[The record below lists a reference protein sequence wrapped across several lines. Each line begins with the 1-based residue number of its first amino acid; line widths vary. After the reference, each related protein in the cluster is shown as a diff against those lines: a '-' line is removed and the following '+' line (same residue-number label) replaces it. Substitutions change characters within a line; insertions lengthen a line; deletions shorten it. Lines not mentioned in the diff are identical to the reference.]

1 MEKTGNRVEVDK
13 EARQKLTDKDMLHYK
28 EHQDDNKPLKN
39 MDKQLK
45 EMDGDY
51 NVMLMERIESKKQLK
66 AKFQDIERKIQAN
79 RDFTKAEQKRVND
92 TLKAFR
98 SKFEFKLRTL
108 KELFE
113 GKINAMRKY
122 NREQFEISDNR
133 LNDLES
139 NIEKEVSDRIEETDD
154 IMNDTQTTLTSK

>member
-1 MEKTGNRVEVDK
+1 MT
-13 EARQKLTDKDMLHYK
+13 HYN

-51 NVMLMERIESKKQLK
+51 HVMLLERIESKKQLK

-98 SKFEFKLRTL
+98 SKFEFRLRTL
-108 KELFE
+108 RELFE

-122 NREQFEISDNR
+122 NRE
-133 LNDLES
+133 
-139 NIEKEVSDRIEETDD
+139 
-154 IMNDTQTTLTSK
+154 

>member
-1 MEKTGNRVEVDK
+1 MVIT
-13 EARQKLTDKDMLHYK
+13 TSCSWS
-28 EHQDDNKPLKN
+28 
-39 MDKQLK
+39 
-45 EMDGDY
+45 
-51 NVMLMERIESKKQLK
+51 LMERIESKKQLK

-122 NREQFEISDNR
+122 NREQFEISDNLLTSLNR